1 MKISFLAS
9 HGGSAAKHIITAIRE
24 NKLDARIGIVI
35 TNNRNSD
42 IYHWCIENAVEV
54 VHLSGRTHP
63 IEEEKDR
70 AIYQELLAAGTNL
83 IVLSGYMK
91 KIGPITLAEFSNK
104 ILNIHPSLLPKHGG
118 KGLYGDRVHESVL
131 KSGDKQSG
139 ATVQFI
145 NEEYDDGPIV
155 SQKTVDV
162 VKGETIESLKTKVQA
177 IEGELY
183 LNSIKQITR
192 KTDRKVTHN

>member
-9 HGGSAAKHIITAIRE
+9 HGGSAAKHIINAIRN
-24 NKLDARIGIVI
+24 NKLDAQIGIVI
-35 TNNRNSD
+35 TNNQDSD
-42 IYHWCIENAVEV
+42 IYHWCTKNAVEV
-54 VHLSGRTHP
+54 IYISGQTHP
-63 IEEEKDR
+63 AEDEKDMF
-70 AIYQELLAAGTNL
+70 IQQTLQKAGTNL

-91 KIGPITLAEFSNK
+91 KIGPNTVSEFPNK

-118 KGLYGDRVHESVL
+118 QGLYGDRVHESVL

-145 NEEYDDGPIV
+145 NDEYDKGPIIL
-155 SQKTVDV
+155 QKIVDV
-162 VKGETIESLKTKVQA
+162 VHGETLASLKAKVQS

-183 LNSIKQITR
+183 LNSIKLIM
-192 KTDRKVTHN
+192 KKIDM